1 MKEETTKF
9 ENYVGMIRKMSH
21 KYSKMYNLDYEDVE
35 GRGFEIYCETL
46 ESYDPTK
53 GSFSTHLFSNL
64 RKLGH
69 WCRQYIRFNE
79 YSLSDEALDVIESE
93 GEKPTLDNVIS
104 DAKNYLSENAMRVF
118 EWILGR
124 SWERKGVR
132 TPSPY
137 RASKELGISRD
148 EARKVWSEIKTY
160 WNTEG
165 ELLYC

>member
-1 MKEETTKF
+1 MEENTRF
-9 ENYVGMIRKMSH
+9 ENYIGMIRKMSH

-35 GRGFEIYCETL
+35 GRGFEIYLETL

-93 GEKPTLDNVIS
+93 GEKPTLDNVVS
-104 DAKNYLSENAMRVF
+104 DAKNYLSENAMKVF